1 MNRSS
6 CLNKGGWVALSVVLY
21 LKSSLARLSFGR
33 NARTILEK
41 WRHFGHRTILTM
53 RATPPAHLPRSRRVA
68 GSAAASQVVIRLKT
82 EQIRWEMK
90 IPASQV
96 DSSVSDNREVKQPPR
111 LQRQRKKKKKLI
123 IWAKQQLC
131 SSRFLVHFF
140 DVHYTATTS
149 NLLMRR
155 FMVEVK
161 IRRRIFFCLFERT
174 WSP

>member
-6 CLNKGGWVALSVVLY
+6 CLSKGGWVALSVVLY
-21 LKSSLARLSFGR
+21 LKNSLVRLSFGR

-41 WRHFGHRTILTM
+41 WRHFGRRTILMM

-96 DSSVSDNREVKQPPR
+96 DSSVSNIRQIKQPPR
-111 LQRQRKKKKKLI
+111 PQRKRRKK
-123 IWAKQQLC
+123 
-131 SSRFLVHFF
+131 
-140 DVHYTATTS
+140 
-149 NLLMRR
+149 N
-155 FMVEVK
+155 
-161 IRRRIFFCLFERT
+161 
-174 WSP
+174 